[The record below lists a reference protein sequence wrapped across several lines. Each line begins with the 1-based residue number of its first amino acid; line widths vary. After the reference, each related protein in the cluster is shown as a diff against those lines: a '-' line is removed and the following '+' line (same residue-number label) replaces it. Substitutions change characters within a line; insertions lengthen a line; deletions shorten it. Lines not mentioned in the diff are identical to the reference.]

1 MTSVSEI
8 LGSNEGVD
16 IERFLENA
24 RKLDAKYDFLITIAQ
39 DGKCEN
45 RSGKLAGIPITVKDC
60 ICTKGMRTTAGSRIL
75 GNYVPPFDASV
86 VSRVKREGGIIIGK
100 TAMDEFGFGT
110 FGDHCAFKKPKNPW
124 DVERAPGGS
133 SSGAGVAAALL
144 EPHIAIGE
152 STGGSISAPA
162 SFTGT
167 VGITPTYGLVPRY
180 GLIDYANSCDKI
192 GTVGKRVFDAALLLE
207 VIAGADGKD
216 ATCIGEAKEY
226 ARLMERD
233 VRGMKVG
240 IPKEYM
246 GEGVDEQVKK
256 SVLDAISAYEKMG
269 VGFEEC
275 SLPNI
280 RHTIAAYYIIA
291 MSEASTNLA
300 KLCGLRY
307 GLQKKIEG
315 NFNEYFSEVRS
326 EGFGE
331 EAKRRIMLGT
341 YARMAG
347 YRDKYYIKALQVRRL
362 VIEDFLR
369 AFKKYDALI
378 SPTMPLLPPKFSE
391 ISGLT
396 PIENYM
402 ADIMTAGPN
411 LAGMPMVSMPCAFAG
426 KLPVGMH
433 IISGHFKEETVLS
446 LARAYEKETGIT
458 EERPNV

>member
-1 MTSVSEI
+1 MRSVRETLASKE
-8 LGSNEGVD
+8 SVD
-16 IERFLENA
+16 IVKFLENA
-24 RKLDAKYDFLITIAQ
+24 KKLNARYDFLTTIAE
-39 DGKCEN
+39 DGTCEN
-45 RSGKLAGIPITVKDC
+45 RNGKLAGIPITVKDC
-60 ICTKGMRTTAGSRIL
+60 LCTRGMRTTAGSKIL
-75 GNYVPPFDASV
+75 GNYIPPFDATV
-86 VSRVKREGGIIIGK
+86 ISRVKQEGGIIVGK

-110 FGDHCAFKKPKNPW
+110 FGDHCAFNKPKNPW
-124 DVERAPGGS
+124 DLERAPGGS
-133 SSGAGVAAALL
+133 ASGAGVAAAVL

-167 VGITPTYGLVPRY
+167 VGITPTYGLVSRY

-207 VIAGADGKD
+207 VIAGADKKD

-226 ARLMERD
+226 TTLMEKD

-246 GEGVDEQVKK
+246 GDGVDGQVKR

-269 VGFEEC
+269 VEFEEC

-307 GLQKKIEG
+307 GLQKKIDG

-369 AFKKYDALI
+369 AFKKYGALI
-378 SPTMPLLPPKFSE
+378 SPTMPILPPKLSE
-391 ISGLT
+391 VGRLS
-396 PIENYM
+396 PVENYM

-411 LAGMPMVSMPCAFAG
+411 LAGIPMVSMPCGFAG

-433 IISGHFKEETVLS
+433 ILSNHFKEETVLS
-446 LARAYEKETGIT
+446 LARAYEKDTGIT
-458 EERPNV
+458 EKRPGQ